1 MTMNN
6 NNKKQQVSLADVMM
20 RDRDIRKE
28 IEEIKN
34 ITAEL
39 ILHVDCISRSIVNRL
54 KSISDS
60 LDELGYQPD

>member
-1 MTMNN
+1 MNN

-34 ITAEL
+34 LTVEL
-39 ILHVDCISRSIVNRL
+39 TLHVDCISRSIVNRL